1 MNKIGLNDVKNL
13 LKGDRIKITYLN
25 KDGKPIS
32 KNTRFYGVENNIIM
46 VYVPRK
52 QKQVWEILEGTE
64 CIIKKIK

>member
-13 LKGDRIKITYLN
+13 LKGDRINITYLN